1 MGRYIR
7 PSNLDQAVA
16 ALAQGRLTV
25 LAGGTDIYPA
35 HVARP
40 IRDDILDIGGLE
52 ELIGIDET
60 DDCYRIG
67 AATPWHYLLNNDL
80 SPQFSGLIAA
90 ARDIGGW
97 QVQNTGT
104 IVGNVCNA
112 SPAAD
117 GVPMLM
123 AMDAYVELSSM
134 HGVRKLPVGEFV
146 IGNRRTAIFSDELL
160 SAIIIPKAKNDA
172 VSGFKKLG
180 ARRYLVISIV
190 SVAGAMEIDRSG
202 IVTDARFAVG
212 SCSEVAQRLPI
223 LEHEILGRNCDTDF
237 ATLVAAHQFSH
248 LRPIDDIRATASY
261 RLEAV
266 ETMTKRLLDQ
276 MGGRD
281 G

>member
-1 MGRYIR
+1 
-7 PSNLDQAVA
+7 LDQAVA

-80 SPQFSGLIAA
+80 SPH
-90 ARDIGGW
+90 
-97 QVQNTGT
+97 
-104 IVGNVCNA
+104 VGNVCNA

-202 IVTDARFAVG
+202 IVTGARFAVG

-223 LEHEILGRNCDTDF
+223 LEHEILGRNCNTDF
-237 ATLVAAHQFSH
+237 AALVAAHQFSH